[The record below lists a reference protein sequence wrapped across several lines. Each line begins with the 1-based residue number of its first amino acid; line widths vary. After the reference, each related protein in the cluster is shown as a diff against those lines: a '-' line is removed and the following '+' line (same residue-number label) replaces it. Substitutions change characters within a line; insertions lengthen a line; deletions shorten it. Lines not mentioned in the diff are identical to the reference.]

1 MAASADSAGLSHF
14 LKAPSKDVVAAVFGA
29 LFRLRHHTEEE
40 RVAAVQGLLALTAEE
55 APALASAAGNLLRR
69 ALYESSELPT
79 VEAVRALLPSTLES
93 RLQSLVASVRAAR
106 GLRQR
111 PRLPPPPTP
120 HPPSPSAPRAHCR
133 GCALSHRF
141 SFLACT
147 PGARLPWS
155 SAWACRAW
163 RACPGRCSP

>member
-1 MAASADSAGLSHF
+1 MAADSAAGLSHF

-79 VEAVRALLPSTLES
+79 VEAVRALLPSTLDS
-93 RLQSLVASVRAAR
+93 RLQSLVASVRAAP
-106 GLRQR
+106 GPLRAPPR
-111 PRLPPPPTP
+111 PASPSPPPTTLC
-120 HPPSPSAPRAHCR
+120 PRAHVLR
-133 GCALSHRF
+133 LRPASRRF

-155 SAWACRAW
+155 SAWACRA
-163 RACPGRCSP
+163 